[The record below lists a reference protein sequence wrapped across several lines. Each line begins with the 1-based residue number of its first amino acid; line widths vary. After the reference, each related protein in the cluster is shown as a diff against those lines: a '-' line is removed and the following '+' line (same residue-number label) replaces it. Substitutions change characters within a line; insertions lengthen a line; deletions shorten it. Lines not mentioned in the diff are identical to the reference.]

1 MKIMQARSWVA
12 TALVGVVAVAM
23 AGCSGGAANESSD
36 DADGP
41 IRIAVVTPES
51 GPYSAYG
58 EEQRKGIQ
66 FAADQANA
74 DGGIDGH
81 EIELVF
87 ADNLGTPDGAIAAS
101 QRMVQEE
108 NARFIIGM
116 VSTPEMAAV
125 TPKLEAWD
133 ALMIGTQGQG
143 DDLTGAAC
151 TSRYFRVTA
160 NDTAGVNTLA
170 SVIDG
175 LDMQTWDS
183 IAADYSFG
191 QASTAGVEAAVE
203 ENGGTVGKALFSP
216 LGTSDFGTYLSQL
229 SGKGGLVVSLAGA
242 DAINFMKQGYSFGL
256 LQKYDTIL
264 VNTGLSSTTLAA
276 LDDDRLIGALGTN
289 SWVQTADTPGTQ
301 EFVTAYQQEVGE
313 PPTENIGN
321 GYLGM
326 QALFAG
332 VEEAGSTAPA
342 DVAEALEGLSFE
354 SIQGEVTLRA
364 EDHQIEAP
372 TYVGTVERTDGVL
385 VLAADTAI
393 PPSVNNP
400 EPNPACQLD

>member
-1 MKIMQARSWVA
+1 MKITQARSWAA
-12 TALVGVVAVAM
+12 TALAGTVGLAL
-23 AGCSGGAANESSD
+23 AGCSGGAASQTDEDS
-36 DADGP
+36 DGP
-41 IRIAVVTPES
+41 IKIAVVTPQS
-51 GPYSAYG
+51 GPYAAYG
-58 EEQRKGIQ
+58 EEQRAGIQ
-66 FAADQANA
+66 FAADQAN
-74 DGGIDGH
+74 DVGGVDGH
-81 EIELVF
+81 KVELVF

-101 QRMVQEE
+101 QRLVQED

-133 ALMIGTQGQG
+133 AVMIGTQGQG
-143 DDLTGAAC
+143 DDLTGKAC

-175 LDMQTWDS
+175 LDVEHWDA

-191 QASTAGVEAAVE
+191 QASTAGVQKAVADK
-203 ENGGTVGKALFSP
+203 GGTMGKALFSP

-229 SGKGGLVVSLAGA
+229 SGQGGLVVSLAGA
-242 DAINFMKQGYSFGL
+242 DAINFIKQGLSFGV
-256 LQKYDTIL
+256 LQKYDTLL
-264 VNTGLSSTTLAA
+264 VNTGLSTTTLAA
-276 LDDDRLIGALGTN
+276 LDDDRLVGALGTN
-289 SWVQTADTPGTQ
+289 SWMQTADTPGTQ
-301 EFVTAYQQEVGE
+301 EFVAAYKEETGHG
-313 PPTENIGN
+313 PTENIGN

-332 VEEAGSTAPA
+332 IEKAGSTAPG
-342 DVAEALEGLSFE
+342 DVADALEGLTFD

-372 TYVGTVERTDGVL
+372 TYVGSVQRTDDGLVL
-385 VLAADTAI
+385 VADQAI
-393 PPSVNNP
+393 PPSQNNP
-400 EPNPACQLD
+400 EANPACQLD

>member
-1 MKIMQARSWVA
+1 MKFTHPRSWA
-12 TALVGVVAVAM
+12 TTALVVAGGLAL
-23 AGCSGGAANESSD
+23 AGCSSGAANEGKSD
-36 DADGP
+36 ANGP
-41 IRIAVVTPES
+41 IRIAVVTPQS
-51 GPYSAYG
+51 GPYAAYG
-58 EEQRKGIQ
+58 EEQRKGIT

-74 DGGIDGH
+74 AGGVDGH
-81 EIELVF
+81 RVELVF

-101 QRMVQEE
+101 QRLVQEK

-151 TSRYFRVTA
+151 TSRFFRVTA
-160 NDTAGVNTLA
+160 NDTAGVNTIA

-175 LDMQTWDS
+175 LGVSHWDS

-191 QASTAGVEAAVE
+191 QASTAGVQDAVKAK
-203 ENGGTVGKALFSP
+203 GDSMGKALFSP
-216 LGTSDFGTYLSQL
+216 LGTTDFGTYLSQL
-229 SGKGGLVVSLAGA
+229 SGKGGLVVSLAGS
-242 DAINFMKQGYSFGL
+242 DAINFIKQGLSFGL
-256 LQKYDTIL
+256 LQKYDTVL

-276 LDDDRLIGALGTN
+276 LNDDRLVGMLGTN
-289 SWVQTADTPGTQ
+289 SWVPTAGTPGTK
-301 EFVTAYQQEVGE
+301 ELVAAYKKATGE
-313 PPTENIGN
+313 QATENVGN

-332 VEEAGSTAPA
+332 IEKAGSVAPA
-342 DVAEALEGLSFE
+342 DVAAAMGGLTFD
-354 SIQGEVTLRA
+354 SIQGPVTLRA

-372 TYVGTVERTDGVL
+372 TYVGAVQRTNDGLAL
-385 VLAADTAI
+385 VATDAI
-393 PPSVNNP
+393 PPSQNNP
-400 EPNPACQLD
+400 EPNRACHLG

>member
-1 MKIMQARSWVA
+1 MKSTHTRSWA
-12 TALVGVVAVAM
+12 TTALVGAVGLAM
-23 AGCSGGAANESSD
+23 AGCSGGAANESKD

-51 GPYSAYG
+51 GPYAAYG

-74 DGGIDGH
+74 DGGIDGRDIQL
-81 EIELVF
+81 EF
-87 ADNLGTPDGAIAAS
+87 ADNLGTADGAIAAS
-101 QRMVQEE
+101 QRLVQKQG
-108 NARFIIGM
+108 ARFIIGM

-151 TSRYFRVTA
+151 TSRFFRVTA
-160 NDTAGVNTLA
+160 NDSAGVNTIA
-170 SVIDG
+170 SVIDR
-175 LDMQTWDS
+175 LDVQRWDS
-183 IAADYSFG
+183 VAADYSFG
-191 QASTAGVEAAVE
+191 QASTAGVQAAVKE
-203 ENGGTVGKALFSP
+203 KGGAMGKVLFSP

-229 SGKGGLVVSLAGA
+229 SGEGGLVVSLAGS
-242 DAINFMKQGYSFGL
+242 DAINFIKQGLSFGI
-256 LQKYDTIL
+256 LQKYDTLL

-289 SWVQTADTPGTQ
+289 SWLQTADTPGTQ
-301 EFVTAYQQEVGE
+301 EFVAAYEEATGE
-313 PPTENIGN
+313 NPTENVGN

-332 VEEAGSTAPA
+332 IEEAGSSAPGG
-342 DVAEALEGLSFE
+342 VAEALEGLTFD
-354 SIQGEVTLRA
+354 SIQGDVTLRA

-372 TYVGTVERTDGVL
+372 TYVGTVERSDEGLTL
-385 VLAADTAI
+385 VADTAI
-393 PPSVNNP
+393 PPSQNNP
-400 EPNPACQLD
+400 EANPDCQLD